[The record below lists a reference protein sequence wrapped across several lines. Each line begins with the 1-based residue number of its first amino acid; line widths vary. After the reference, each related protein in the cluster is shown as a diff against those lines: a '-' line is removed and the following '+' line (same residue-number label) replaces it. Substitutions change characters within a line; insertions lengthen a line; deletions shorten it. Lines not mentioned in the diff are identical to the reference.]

1 MAETVNHDSTGNQ
14 GSSGE
19 VERGV
24 NILTKGQVV
33 IVDGAEEL
41 IKEYEDGFITREEL
55 YERMMDLDIVY
66 IDQSKFKDSKDNDS
80 LE

>member
-1 MAETVNHDSTGNQ
+1 
-14 GSSGE
+14 

-41 IKEYEDGFITREEL
+41 IKEYEDGLITREEL

>member
-1 MAETVNHDSTGNQ
+1 M
-14 GSSGE
+14 
-19 VERGV
+19 ERGV

-41 IKEYEDGFITREEL
+41 IKEYEDGLITREEL

>member
-1 MAETVNHDSTGNQ
+1 M
-14 GSSGE
+14 
-19 VERGV
+19 ERGV
-24 NILTKGQVV
+24 NVLTTGQVV

-41 IKEYEDGFITREEL
+41 IKEYEDGLITREEL